1 MIDQYPVRIQSD
13 RAFPFAQKHAAA
25 PRRAPALLPIRQ
37 PAHADVTAKPTA
49 EEDGVEVA
57 ERFDDE
63 IGTPGAVARGGYGVR
78 KTLNGLPF
86 RTAGFPAH
94 VVMAEYVQ
102 ACLPS
107 TYEWAVVGLG
117 EPFLSR
123 CEVACRV
130 VFRIFVSR

>member
-1 MIDQYPVRIQSD
+1 MIEQYPVRIQSD

-25 PRRAPALLPIRQ
+25 PRRTPALLPIRQ

-49 EEDGVEVA
+49 EKDDVEVA

-63 IGTPGAVARGGYGVR
+63 IGTPGTVARCGYCVR

-86 RTAGFPAH
+86 HTAGVLAH

-107 TYEWAVVGLG
+107 GCEWAVVGLG

-123 CEVACRV
+123 CLVACRV
-130 VFRIFVSR
+130 VFWIFVSR